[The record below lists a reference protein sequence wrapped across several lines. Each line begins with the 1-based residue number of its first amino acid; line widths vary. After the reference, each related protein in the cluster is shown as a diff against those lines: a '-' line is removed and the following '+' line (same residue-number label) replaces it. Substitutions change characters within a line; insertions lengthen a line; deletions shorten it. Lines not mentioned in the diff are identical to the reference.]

1 MDTVHTLLSD
11 LKARKD
17 TVLTD
22 QRRSVDGPALAGEI
36 EQLSAV
42 LSRMGL
48 SAGHAALIRM
58 TNSVDAVV
66 ALLATLRCGAVAYIG
81 NPYDPAE
88 RVVDT
93 VTQFVPHFMLSDM
106 SSALLTQA
114 RMGHHGAEVFS
125 LEVETLCAVRFSVNA
140 RPLTDR
146 FASLHDAGLA
156 IFSSGTTGEPKAIM
170 HALFSVF
177 ANARLHAEAIGLRP
191 GDVVGCVLPVYF
203 SYGLVANLL
212 ASLLTG
218 ASVAIHEKSATISG
232 QWLEQQ
238 RVSVLGLT
246 PFFAEHLD
254 TCSPFLRLMTFGG
267 DALTAR
273 TALSIMDRYPHCE
286 HYATYG
292 LTEAGP
298 RVATWRLERGLFER
312 HDIAPLGRPLRGVLL
327 ELRDADGRPTDHG
340 ELVVSTPTR
349 MLGYVHGVERGHHMP
364 DWPADEVHTGD
375 IYQRID
381 GEIFFAGRM
390 KEIIVQSGE
399 KIYPLAIE
407 LVIQSIAG
415 VVDVRVDAAS
425 DPRKGQVAR
434 ALIHADASVTPRV
447 VRKALLQRFSSASL
461 PEQIEFV
468 ESIPRSHTGK
478 KVRRREEST
487 AS

>member
-1 MDTVHTLLSD
+1 MDTVHTLLSK
-11 LKARKD
+11 LSTRKH
-17 TVLTD
+17 TAISD
-22 QRRSVDGPALAGEI
+22 QRRSVDGAALVGEVD
-36 EQLSAV
+36 QLASV
-42 LSRMGL
+42 LTRMGL
-48 SAGHAALIRM
+48 SAGHAVLIRM
-58 TNSVDAVV
+58 TNTIDSVV
-66 ALLATLRCGAVAYIG
+66 ALLATMRCGAVAYIG

-114 RMGHHGAEVFS
+114 RMSHHGAEVFS
-125 LEVETLCAVRFSVNA
+125 LEVETLCAVRFSANA
-140 RPLTDR
+140 RPLSDH
-146 FASLHDAGLA
+146 FASLRGAGLA

-170 HALFSVF
+170 HALASVF
-177 ANARLHAEAIGLRP
+177 ANARLHAEAIGLGS

-218 ASVAIHEKSATISG
+218 AAVAIHEKSANVSD
-232 QWLEQQ
+232 QWLQEH

-246 PFFAEHLD
+246 PFFADQLD
-254 TCSPFLRLMTFGG
+254 TGSPFLRVMTFGG

-273 TALSIMDRYPHCE
+273 TGRSVMARFPTCQ

-298 RVATWRLERGLFER
+298 RVATWRLERDLFDR
-312 HDIAPLGRPLRGVLL
+312 HDIAPLGRPLRGVCLD
-327 ELRDADGRPTDHG
+327 LRDADGRPTDHG
-340 ELVVSTPTR
+340 ELVVTTPTR

-364 DWPADEVHTGD
+364 DWPANEVHTGD

-407 LVIQSIAG
+407 LVIQSIPG
-415 VVDVRVDAAS
+415 VIDVRVDAAS
-425 DPRKGQVAR
+425 DLRKGQVAK
-434 ALIHADASVTPRV
+434 ALIHADASVTPRA

-461 PEQIEFV
+461 PDQIEFV
-468 ESIPRSHTGK
+468 ASIPRSHTGK
-478 KVRRREEST
+478 KVRRREESA